1 MEFVHLLAHLTSFI
15 MKKIFLFALAG
26 IVLFSSC
33 RYVTGQKIRGNGNV
47 KTEERSPGT
56 FNSVASHGS
65 FNVYVSSGNQS
76 VKIEAEDNLLP
87 YIETYVEGSELHVET
102 KENFWLRPSRQIKI
116 YVSSPDFK
124 SIRSYGSGD
133 IIGMSKIT
141 DSSKLELGVN
151 GSANIKMDVNAPDI
165 DAEINGSGDINLS
178 GETKTFNG
186 EIRGSGNVK
195 AMDLKS
201 EDATVKIY
209 GSGNAD
215 IFASVKLDVHVA
227 GSGDVN
233 YKGNA
238 QVSSSIAG
246 SGRVKKVD

>member
-1 MEFVHLLAHLTSFI
+1 
-15 MKKIFLFALAG
+15 MKKIFVFLATVV
-26 IVLFSSC
+26 VLFSAC
-33 RYVTGQKIRGNGNV
+33 RYVTGQRIRGNGNIR
-47 KTEERSPGT
+47 TENRTPGN

-65 FNVYVSSGNQS
+65 FNVYVSTGSPS

-87 YIETYVEGSELHVET
+87 YIETYVDGSVLHVQT
-102 KENFWLRPSRQIKI
+102 KDNYWLRPSRQVKI
-116 YVSSPDFK
+116 YVSSPDFN

-133 IIGMSKIT
+133 IIGTSKVT

-151 GSANIKMDVNAPDI
+151 GSANIKMDVNAPNI
-165 DAEINGSGDINLS
+165 DAEINGSGDISLT

-201 EDATVKIY
+201 EAATVKIY

-215 IFASVKLDVHVA
+215 IFASLKLDVHVA

-246 SGRVKKVD
+246 SGRVKKVE

>member
-1 MEFVHLLAHLTSFI
+1 
-15 MKKIFLFALAG
+15 MKKVFLFAA
-26 IVLFSSC
+26 IVMMLFSAC
-33 RYVTGQKIRGNGNV
+33 RYVTGQRIRGNGNV
-47 KTEERSPGT
+47 RTEERTPGS

-65 FNVYVSSGNQS
+65 FNVYVSNGPQS

-87 YIETYVEGSELHVET
+87 YIDTYVEGSVLQVDT
-102 KENFWLRPSRQIKI
+102 KENYWLRPSSQIKI
-116 YVSSPDFK
+116 YVTSPDFK

-133 IIGMSKIT
+133 ITGLSKIT
-141 DSSKLELGVN
+141 DSSKLDVGVN
-151 GSANIKMDVNAPDI
+151 GSANIKMDVNAPGI
-165 DAEINGSGDINLS
+165 NAEINGSGDINLT

-201 EDATVKIY
+201 EDATVRIY

-246 SGRVKKVD
+246 SGRVKKIE

>member
-1 MEFVHLLAHLTSFI
+1 
-15 MKKIFLFALAG
+15 MKKIFLFMLG
-26 IVLFSSC
+26 IVVLSSSC
-33 RYVTGQKIRGNGNV
+33 RFVTGKRIRGNGNV
-47 KTEERSPGT
+47 RTEERSVGN

-65 FNVYVSSGNQS
+65 FNVYVSSGSQS

-87 YIETYVEGSELHVET
+87 YIETYMEGSVLNVDT
-102 KENFWLRPSRQIKI
+102 KENFWLRPGREIKI
-116 YVSSPDFK
+116 YVSAPDFK

-133 IIGMSKIT
+133 ITGLSKIT

-165 DAEINGSGDINLS
+165 DAEINGSGDIKLS

-201 EDATVKIY
+201 EDATVRIY

-233 YKGNA
+233 YKGNP
-238 QVSSSIAG
+238 QISSSIAG

>member
-1 MEFVHLLAHLTSFI
+1 
-15 MKKIFLFALAG
+15 MKKMFLIAAATV
-26 IVLFSSC
+26 VLFSGC
-33 RYVTGQKIRGNGNV
+33 RYVTGQRIRGNGNV
-47 KTEERSPGT
+47 STEERTPGS

-87 YIETYVEGSELHVET
+87 YIETYVDGSVLQVDT
-102 KENFWLRPSRQIKI
+102 KENYWLRPSRPVKI
-116 YVSSPDFK
+116 YVSSPNFQ
-124 SIRSYGSGD
+124 SIHSYGSGD
-133 IIGMSKIT
+133 IIGLSKIT
-141 DSSKLELGVN
+141 DSSKLDLEVN
-151 GSANIKMDVNAPDI
+151 GSANIKMDVNAPNI
-165 DAEINGSGDINLS
+165 SVEINGSGDINLS
-178 GETKTFNG
+178 GAARTFDG
-186 EIRGSGNVK
+186 EIHGSGNVK
-195 AMDLKS
+195 AMNLQS

-209 GSGNAD
+209 GSGDAD

>member
-1 MEFVHLLAHLTSFI
+1 
-15 MKKIFLFALAG
+15 MKKIFLFAG
-26 IVLFSSC
+26 TIVILFSAC
-33 RYVTGQKIRGNGNV
+33 RYVTGQRIRGNGNV
-47 KTEERSPGT
+47 RTEERSPGS
-56 FNSVASHGS
+56 FDAVASHGS
-65 FNVYVSSGNQS
+65 FNVYVSTGSQS

-87 YIETYVEGSELHVET
+87 YIETYVDGSVLHVDT
-102 KENFWLRPSRQIKI
+102 KENYWLRPSRQIKI

-133 IIGMSKIT
+133 ITGLSKIT

-195 AMDLKS
+195 AMNLQS
-201 EDATVKIY
+201 EEATVKIY
-209 GSGNAD
+209 GSGDAD

-246 SGRVKKVD
+246 SGRVKKVE

>member
-1 MEFVHLLAHLTSFI
+1 
-15 MKKIFLFALAG
+15 
-26 IVLFSSC
+26 
-33 RYVTGQKIRGNGNV
+33 VT
-47 KTEERSPGT
+47 
-56 FNSVASHGS
+56 
-65 FNVYVSSGNQS
+65 
-76 VKIEAEDNLLP
+76 
-87 YIETYVEGSELHVET
+87 
-102 KENFWLRPSRQIKI
+102 
-116 YVSSPDFK
+116 SPDFN

-133 IIGMSKIT
+133 IIGLSKIT

-186 EIRGSGNVK
+186 EIRGSGNVR
-195 AMDLKS
+195 AMGLKS

-209 GSGNAD
+209 GSGDAD

>member
-1 MEFVHLLAHLTSFI
+1 
-15 MKKIFLFALAG
+15 MKKIFLFAAA
-26 IVLFSSC
+26 IVILFSAC
-33 RYVTGQKIRGNGNV
+33 RYVAGQRLRGNGNV
-47 KTEERSPGT
+47 RTEERSPGT
-56 FNSVASHGS
+56 FNAVASHGS
-65 FNVYVSSGNQS
+65 FNVYVSTGNQS

-87 YIETYVEGSELHVET
+87 YIETYVDGSVLHVDT
-102 KENFWLRPSRQIKI
+102 KENYWLRPSRQIKI

-133 IIGMSKIT
+133 ITGLSKIT

-151 GSANIKMDVNAPDI
+151 GSANIKMDVNTPGI

-186 EIRGSGNVK
+186 EIHGSGNVR
-195 AMDLKS
+195 AMNLQS
-201 EDATVKIY
+201 EEANVKIY

-246 SGRVKKVD
+246 SGRVKKID

>member
-1 MEFVHLLAHLTSFI
+1 
-15 MKKIFLFALAG
+15 MKKIFLFAAI
-26 IVLFSSC
+26 IVTLFSAC
-33 RYVTGQKIRGNGNV
+33 RYVAGQRIRGNGNV
-47 KTEERSPGT
+47 RTEERTPGS

-65 FNVYVSSGNQS
+65 FNVYVSTGPQS

-87 YIETYVEGSELHVET
+87 YIDTYVEGSVLKVET
-102 KENFWLRPSRQIKI
+102 KENYWLRPSRQIKI
-116 YVSSPDFK
+116 YVTSPDFN

-165 DAEINGSGDINLS
+165 DAEINGSGDINLT
-178 GETKTFNG
+178 GETKKFNG

-195 AMDLKS
+195 ALDLKS

-246 SGRVKKVD
+246 SGRVKKVE